1 MVLWS
6 LTEESGSGACLEDRV
21 PESLLCIMLEHFFI
35 PLLSDCQEMR
45 SFFPPNAPPPPI
57 RFSHRFKVKISKENS
72 EPLIKPSSFK
82 LMNLRY
88 FVLSTERWQHK
99 FIIEFITMKWSFLWL
114 VWWCGSEEIFTAL
127 WRILGMFGEGAVG
140 DSDCNEWG
148 IMGVLVGSNRK
159 RDMKLRMAQK
169 RRKSLWQLGLEV
181 IHALLQ
187 QWIYLYL
194 SILVFYGM
202 SSLKRITYLLVEKI
216 QR

>member
-6 LTEESGSGACLEDRV
+6 LTEESGSGACLEDGGPWKPALYHV
-21 PESLLCIMLEHFFI
+21 GTLLYPTAFWLPRNEE
-35 PLLSDCQEMR
+35 LLPTKC
-45 SFFPPNAPPPPI
+45 PPPPI
-57 RFSHRFKVKISKENS
+57 PFSHRFKVKISKENS
-72 EPLIKPSSFK
+72 EPPIKPSSFK

-148 IMGVLVGSNRK
+148 IMGILVGSNRK

-169 RRKSLWQLGLEV
+169 RRKSLWQPGLEV